1 MVDKL
6 THLKQLEAESIHI
19 IREVAAE
26 FDNPVMLYSIGKDS
40 AVMLHLARKAFFP
53 GKLPFP
59 VMHVDTRWKFQEM
72 YTFRDKMVEELGL
85 DLITH
90 VNPDGV
96 AQGINPFTHGSAK
109 HTDIM
114 KTEGLKQALDKHG
127 FDAAFGGARRDEEK
141 SRAKERVYSFRDSK
155 HRWDPKNQR
164 PELWNVYNGN
174 VNKGES
180 IRVFPLSNW
189 TELDIW
195 QYIYLEG
202 IPIVPLYFAAERDV
216 IEKNGTLIMIDDDR
230 ILEHLS
236 DEDKARIVKKK
247 VRFRTLGC
255 YPLTG
260 AVESEAE
267 TLTDIIQEMLLT
279 RTSERQGRV
288 IDHDGAGS
296 MEDKNVRVISKGLS
310 PMSHQSDL
318 ISEDILAYLGQHERK
333 EMLRFLTCGNV
344 DDGKSTLIGRLLHDS
359 KMIYED
365 HLEAITRDSK
375 KSGTTGDD
383 IDLALLVDG
392 LQAEREQGITI
403 DVAYRYFSTA
413 KRKFI
418 IADTPGH
425 EQYTRNMATGASTCD
440 LAIILIDARYGVQ
453 TQTRRHSFI
462 ASLLGIKHIV
472 VAVNKMDIN
481 GFDQSVFEQIK
492 ADYLKFAEG
501 IAFKPSTMAFV
512 PMSALKGD
520 NVVNKSERS
529 PWYTGQSLMEI
540 LETVEIA
547 NDRNYTDLRFP
558 VQYVNRPNLNFR
570 GFAGT
575 LASGVVHKGDE
586 VVVLPSGKSSRVKSI
601 VTFDGELEHA
611 GPGQAVTLT
620 MEDEIDIS
628 RGDLLVHADN
638 VPQVADAFD
647 AMLVWMAEEPMLPG
661 KKYDIKRAT
670 SYVPGSITSIV
681 HRVDVNTLAEGP
693 ASSLQLNEI
702 GRVKVSL
709 DAAIALDG
717 YDSNRTTGAF
727 IVIDRLT
734 NGTVAAG
741 MIIAPPV
748 NHGSA
753 THHGKLAHVA
763 TEERAQRF
771 GQQPA
776 TVLFSG
782 LSGAGKSTLAYA
794 VERKLF
800 DMGRAVFVLDGQNL
814 RHDLNKGLPQDRT
827 GRTENWRRAAHVA
840 RQFNEAGLLTLA
852 AFVAPD
858 AEGRE
863 QAKALIGADRLLTV
877 YVQASPL
884 VCAERDPQGLYAAG
898 GDNIPGESFPYDV
911 PLNADLVIDTQALS
925 LEDSVKQVLELLRQR
940 GAI

>member
-1 MVDKL
+1 
-6 THLKQLEAESIHI
+6 
-19 IREVAAE
+19 
-26 FDNPVMLYSIGKDS
+26 
-40 AVMLHLARKAFFP
+40 
-53 GKLPFP
+53 
-59 VMHVDTRWKFQEM
+59 
-72 YTFRDKMVEELGL
+72 
-85 DLITH
+85 
-90 VNPDGV
+90 
-96 AQGINPFTHGSAK
+96 
-109 HTDIM
+109 
-114 KTEGLKQALDKHG
+114 
-127 FDAAFGGARRDEEK
+127 
-141 SRAKERVYSFRDSK
+141 
-155 HRWDPKNQR
+155 
-164 PELWNVYNGN
+164 
-174 VNKGES
+174 
-180 IRVFPLSNW
+180 
-189 TELDIW
+189 
-195 QYIYLEG
+195 
-202 IPIVPLYFAAERDV
+202 
-216 IEKNGTLIMIDDDR
+216 
-230 ILEHLS
+230 
-236 DEDKARIVKKK
+236 
-247 VRFRTLGC
+247 
-255 YPLTG
+255 
-260 AVESEAE
+260 
-267 TLTDIIQEMLLT
+267 
-279 RTSERQGRV
+279 
-288 IDHDGAGS
+288 
-296 MEDKNVRVISKGLS
+296 
-310 PMSHQSDL
+310 MSHQSDL
-318 ISEDILAYLGQHERK
+318 ISEDILAYLAQHERK
-333 EMLRFLTCGNV
+333 ELLRFLTCGNV

-375 KSGTTGDD
+375 KSGTTGEEV
-383 IDLALLVDG
+383 DLALLVDG

-440 LAIILIDARYGVQ
+440 LAIILVDARYGVQ
-453 TQTRRHSFI
+453 TQTRRHSYI
-462 ASLLGIKHIV
+462 ASLLGIRHIV
-472 VAVNKMDIN
+472 VAVNKMDLKN
-481 GFDQSVFEQIK
+481 FDEQVFESIK
-492 ADYLKFAEG
+492 ADYLAFAEA
-501 IAFKPSTMAFV
+501 IDLKPSSLHFV

-520 NVVNKSERS
+520 NVVNRSERS
-529 PWYTGQSLMEI
+529 PWYTGPALMEI
-540 LETVEIA
+540 LETVEVA
-547 NDRNYTDLRFP
+547 ADRNFTDLRFP

-575 LASGVVHKGDE
+575 LASGIVHKGDE

-601 VTFDGELEHA
+601 VTYEGELEHA

-638 VPQVADAFD
+638 VPPVTDQFD

-670 SYVPGSITSIV
+670 SYVPGSIASIT
-681 HRVDVNTLAEGP
+681 HKVDVNTLERGA
-693 ASSLQLNEI
+693 ASALQLNEI

-709 DAAIALDG
+709 DSAIALDG

-734 NGTVAAG
+734 NGTVGAG

-748 NHGSA
+748 LPHGGNGQ
-753 THHGKLAHVA
+753 HGKAAHVS
-763 TEERAQRF
+763 TEERALRF

-800 DMGRAVFVLDGQNL
+800 DMGRAVYVLDGQNL
-814 RHDLNKGLPQDRT
+814 RHDLNKGLPQDRA

-863 QAKALIGADRLLTV
+863 QAKALIGQERLVTV
-877 YVQASPL
+877 YVQASPQ
-884 VCAERDPQGLYAAG
+884 VCRERDPQGLYAAD

-911 PLNADLVIDTQALS
+911 PLDADLVIDTQATAVD
-925 LEDSVKQVLELLRQR
+925 EAVKQVLDVLRQR